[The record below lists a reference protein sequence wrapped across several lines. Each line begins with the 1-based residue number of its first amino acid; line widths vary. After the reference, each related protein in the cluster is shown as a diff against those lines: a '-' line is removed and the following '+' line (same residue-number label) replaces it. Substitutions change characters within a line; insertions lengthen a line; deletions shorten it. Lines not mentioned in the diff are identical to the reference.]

1 MNCNNKKYVI
11 FLLKNINFQLLK
23 DAPIVKILKISQ
35 EELLPGNYIEFQCLV
50 ESEPPVKS
58 YK

>member
-1 MNCNNKKYVI
+1 MIYLHSTTTK
-11 FLLKNINFQLLK
+11 INFYLLK

>member
-1 MNCNNKKYVI
+1 MIY
-11 FLLKNINFQLLK
+11 LYSTTKNINFYLLK